1 MLEHYTQGADG
12 LMPALLTRFILLK
25 DVAAD
30 AFSTHISTQKT
41 VMDLIRDIYNEQY

>member
-30 AFSTHISTQKT
+30 AFST
-41 VMDLIRDIYNEQY
+41 LIFSSCNCNWLVYHDQI